1 METGEEVHN
10 GSETTIETDVI
21 GVVGDAGSGLGLNQL
36 VVVAKGEL
44 VRVVADVVLQDG
56 FTKVVESFCIVPIV
70 GERRPESANVRRDV
84 GERGALLFLDVY
96 HLITIQQ
103 LLDLV
108 EVQLD
113 AKAVGLV
120 PLGDHFVGTQG

>member
-1 METGEEVHN
+1 M
-10 GSETTIETDVI
+10 
-21 GVVGDAGSGLGLNQL
+21 
-36 VVVAKGEL
+36 VVAKGEL

-120 PLGDHFVGTQG
+120 PLGDPFVGTQG

>member
-1 METGEEVHN
+1 M
-10 GSETTIETDVI
+10 
-21 GVVGDAGSGLGLNQL
+21 
-36 VVVAKGEL
+36 VVAKGEL

-70 GERRPESANVRRDV
+70 GERRPKSANVRRDV

-120 PLGDHFVGTQG
+120 PLGDPFVGTQG